1 MARDTGTD
9 ATTALDGYKLLRL
22 AGTTPRPQMYVMYRG
37 FAYKMEKIES
47 EKPKW
52 TDSDTSWEGEVED
65 EPEKIESEKSD
76 VQPMVVDEN
85 EFGNVQNFQTGK
97 SGILTF
103 RNQEEYDK
111 YVNWNNDHMVRE
123 FDTGA
128 KEFDKGIEGLTD
140 RRGDVY
146 GHPKDD
152 FHRIIQ
158 MQKALVDC
166 DDEFAR
172 HIMNMICVKMSRL
185 VKTPDHS
192 DSWLDI
198 VGYVRTWFMIKE
210 KKDG

>member
-1 MARDTGTD
+1 MARDTRTD
-9 ATTALDGYKLLRL
+9 APTAMNECACYTCWSKRN
-22 AGTTPRPQMYVMYRG
+22 
-37 FAYKMEKIES
+37 
-47 EKPKW
+47 
-52 TDSDTSWEGEVED
+52 SD
-65 EPEKIESEKSD
+65 PEKIEAEKSD

-85 EFGNVQNFQTGK
+85 EFGEKILFGK
-97 SGILTF
+97 GKGQLKNPY
-103 RNQEEYDK
+103 RENL
-111 YVNWNNDHMVRE
+111 VNE
-123 FDTGA
+123 FD
-128 KEFDKGIEGLTD
+128 EGIKGLTE

-152 FHRIIQ
+152 FDRIIQ
-158 MQKALVDC
+158 MQKALGDC